1 MTITN
6 DIPLEHLHTPAG
18 GGLSSFPHPD
28 EWDDWVDYGPNDLP
42 DVEGRHYALVPTVC
56 FNCEAA
62 CGLLAYVDKQSH
74 DIHKIEGHPLH
85 PGSRGRN
92 CPKGPATLNQV
103 NNPDR
108 ILKPLKRVGR
118 RGDGRWEEVTWDEA
132 LDDIAGRIR
141 AAIQEDRRDGV
152 VYHVGRPGEDGYTE
166 RVIAAWGVDGH
177 NSHTNVCSSSARAGY
192 SFWMGMDRPNPDY
205 EHAKFILLMSSHLE
219 SGHYFNPHAQRIID
233 AKLRGTK
240 VAVVDTRLSNTAS
253 QADIWLSP
261 SPGTEAAML
270 LAMANHLIQNDLF
283 DAEFVRRWV
292 NWQDMLE
299 DWAYLDFLKEDGAIE
314 AVPKGESFED
324 FVELLKQ
331 MYWQYTPEWAEEES
345 GVPAEAIVAVAD
357 EIARA
362 GTAFASHIWRNAAA
376 GHLGGWMI
384 TRCLFFLNVLTGSV
398 ATKGGTIPNGWTKF
412 VPKPHTIPRPIKS
425 WNENHWPLEFPLAH
439 FEMSFLLPHILKDN
453 GSSID
458 VYFTRVYNPV
468 WTNPDGTAW
477 VEMLEDD
484 RIGLHVALTPVWSE
498 TAQWADYVLPTG
510 LGPERHDL
518 HSLETH
524 ASQWIGWR
532 QPVIRALKEK
542 LGHDVAD
549 TRDANPGDVW
559 EENEF
564 WIELSWR
571 IDPDGSMGIRRHF
584 ESPFR
589 PGEKITVND
598 YYRHIFENG
607 VPGLPEKAADEG
619 LTPFEYMRKYA
630 AFEVTTDVYDEH
642 ECPVDESILNDP
654 MIIDEDTGLIWC
666 AQPGGDANNRP
677 YPGPFRDES
686 GKIRIGIEMDGR
698 RLMGFPTPSAAA
710 GVLLADAQGVGMAA
724 VRGPALSAQ
733 RGRAGAHGAHR
744 QPGASLEARPRRR
757 RVRPSADVSAAEPD
771 PQPHERGEVVV
782 RDRAHQPRVG
792 QPGRCGTHG
801 RGDGRPRQGGDGDR
815 VVRRPR
821 VGYGVD
827 QARGRGVLAP
837 HGPVA
842 AVRGA
847 RERPVELRR
856 RRPFQGRRRVEHAPE
871 AGRHDVEVVRPR
883 LGAAVVVGRRGAPE
897 PHHAGAAR
905 PDQRSALLAPEGARH
920 KGGPRRQV
928 RRRKGRLGEGA
939 PGIQALA
946 RTLPSG
952 PRPRRHAPPVLAAPP
967 HQAHA
972 GGVSGVR
979 EHHAQTSCLNAQFP

>member
-18 GGLSSFPHPD
+18 GGLASFPPPD

-62 CGLLAYVDKQSH
+62 CGLLAYVDKESH
-74 DIHKIEGHPLH
+74 EIHKIEGHPLH

-108 ILKPLKRVGR
+108 ILKPLRRVGE
-118 RGDGRWEEVTWDEA
+118 RGEGQWQEVTWDEA

-141 AAIQEDRRDGV
+141 AAIKEDRRDEV
-152 VYHVGRPGEDGYTE
+152 VYHVGRSGEDGYTE

-292 NWQDMLE
+292 NWQDLLE
-299 DWAYLDFLKEDGAIE
+299 DWNYLDFLKEDGAIE
-314 AVPKGESFED
+314 AVPKGESFGD

-331 MYWQYTPEWAEEES
+331 MYWEYTPEWAEEES

-412 VPKPHTIPRPIKS
+412 VPKPHTIPSPIKT

-453 GSSID
+453 GKSID

-542 LGHDVAD
+542 LGHDVTD

-589 PGEKITVND
+589 PGEKIGVND
-598 YYRHIFENG
+598 YYRYIFENG
-607 VPGLPEKAADEG
+607 VPGLPEKAAEEG

-654 MIIDEDTGLIWC
+654 LIIDEDTGLIWC

-698 RLMGFPTPSAAA
+698 RLMGFPTPSARLEFYSPTLKEWGWPQYAVPRYPRNEVERERMEHIVSQVHPTKLDYDA
-710 GVLLADAQGVGMAA
+710 NEYDLLPTFRLPNLIHSRTNGAKWLHEIAHTNPVWVNPIDARRMSVETGDLVKVETEIGSFVDRVWVTESIRPGVVACSHHMGRWRRFEEHGSDRWNSAVVDLSKDGDEWNMRQRQGVTTWKSSDPDSERLWWSDGGVHQNLIMP
-724 VRGPALSAQ
+724 VQ
-733 RGRAGAHGAHR
+733 
-744 QPGASLEARPRRR
+744 
-757 RVRPSADVSAAEPD
+757 PD
-771 PQPHERGEVVV
+771 PISGQHCWHQKV
-782 RDRAHQPRVG
+782 RVTKAGPDDKYGDVKVDSEKAHQVYKRWLKLCRPA
-792 QPGRCGTHG
+792 PGPDGT
-801 RGDGRPRQGGDGDR
+801 
-815 VVRRPR
+815 RRP
-821 VGYGVD
+821 YW
-827 QARGRGVLAP
+827 LL
-837 HGPVA
+837 
-842 AVRGA
+842 
-847 RERPVELRR
+847 RPIK
-856 RRPFQGRRRVEHAPE
+856 PAPE
-871 AGRHDVEVVRPR
+871 AFRV
-883 LGAAVVVGRRGAPE
+883 
-897 PHHAGAAR
+897 
-905 PDQRSALLAPEGARH
+905 
-920 KGGPRRQV
+920 
-928 RRRKGRLGEGA
+928 
-939 PGIQALA
+939 
-946 RTLPSG
+946 
-952 PRPRRHAPPVLAAPP
+952 
-967 HQAHA
+967 
-972 GGVSGVR
+972 
-979 EHHAQTSCLNAQFP
+979 